1 MKKHLNWYDVPE
13 YSTVI
18 KCFFREILIQDL
30 FSIGELAINTSRSV
44 LRNQIMIIYLL
55 QIIFKKTRY

>member
-18 KCFFREILIQDL
+18 KSFFREILTQDL
-30 FSIGELAINTSRSV
+30 FSFGELAINTSRSV
-44 LRNQIMIIYLL
+44 LRNQIMIVYLL
-55 QIIFKKTRY
+55 QIIFKKTR